1 MIRRSIGGVWSAVAR
16 VAGGGRRRAASAGA
30 EPDFTAGERVRS
42 RGPVKNDGTYVHRD
56 IGEIVV
62 QECDLGVVHEKWS
75 FLGQLYYT
83 VEFIDRAVVVI
94 MRGRELA
101 KVD

>member
-1 MIRRSIGGVWSAVAR
+1 MSKKSIGGVWSKVTRAAFGNR
-16 VAGGGRRRAASAGA
+16 TKAMHATEEHDFVAG
-30 EPDFTAGERVRS
+30 EHVRS
-42 RGPVKNDGTYVHRD
+42 LGPVKNDGTYAHKC

-62 QECDLGVVHEKWS
+62 HERDLGVVHEKWN

-83 VEFIDRAVVVI
+83 VEFLDRAVVVI

-101 KVD
+101 KAD